1 MYEMTLNRVMGKGP
15 DIRNARNEW
24 DKTKS
29 KGTLLQLIKLHPK
42 WVQVKNSENT
52 NVCILEMNF

>member
-1 MYEMTLNRVMGKGP
+1 MYEMTLNRVMGKSP

-29 KGTLLQLIKLHPK
+29 KGTVYKYSTLVDKVVSQLG
-42 WVQVKNSENT
+42 T
-52 NVCILEMNF
+52 G